1 MNTILFIGGLMGL
14 SNVLKPSVK
23 VLDNVPVSFTL
34 DQLKNYLI
42 EMFHQG
48 EITTSST
55 LVFDVT
61 GKTDSEVILF
71 LKSII
76 PEAKGLF
83 KNSWNNFQK
92 SIVLLL
98 PEQSTTRLNQLLT
111 ANGLVSFIRADDVED
126 YLDVRGLVQNK

>member
-1 MNTILFIGGLMGL
+1 MSTILFIGGLMGL

>member
-1 MNTILFIGGLMGL
+1 MGL